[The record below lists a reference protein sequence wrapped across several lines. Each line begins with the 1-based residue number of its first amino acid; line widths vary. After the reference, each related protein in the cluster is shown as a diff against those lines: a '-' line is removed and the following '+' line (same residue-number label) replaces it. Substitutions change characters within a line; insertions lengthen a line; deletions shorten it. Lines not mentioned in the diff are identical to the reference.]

1 MTPGQL
7 QLLMEIRDGQKNFA
21 PHLRGMRLDAFQ
33 CVVRDLE
40 ALRDG
45 GYITMNK
52 PHKVSTGS
60 RLIDKVSAVVSTE
73 MGQQYLAEQ

>member
-7 QLLMEIRDGQKNFA
+7 QLLMKIRDGQKNFA
-21 PHLRGMRLDAFQ
+21 PHFTGMKLDVFQ
-33 CVVRDLE
+33 SVVRDLE

-52 PHKVSTGS
+52 PHKDSTGS
-60 RLIDKVSAVVSTE
+60 RLIDKVSAVVVTE
-73 MGQQYLAEQ
+73 RGQRYLDE